1 MGRGA
6 AGHLGGPGDFRR
18 ECAKHLGKMRVFSF
32 LELLGAILEYLVD
45 LISSYGILERFLDH
59 LGVIFEP
66 SWPCCMGAL
75 GVLLG
80 LKTAKTVWK
89 IVVLCFVELLGDIL
103 EYLGDLTS
111 SHGILEPYWGH
122 LGAIFWPFGDMLA
135 S

>member
-1 MGRGA
+1 MCKKPRENA
-6 AGHLGGPGDFRR
+6 VFRFLKLLGG
-18 ECAKHLGKMRVFSF
+18 
-32 LELLGAILEYLVD
+32 ILEYLVD

-66 SWPCCMGAL
+66 SWPCCMWAL
-75 GVLLG
+75 GVMLG
-80 LKTAKTVWK
+80 LKTAKTLRK
-89 IVVLCFVELLGDIL
+89 ISVLCFVELLGDIL

-111 SHGILEPYWGH
+111 SYGILEPCWGH

>member
-1 MGRGA
+1 MCKNI
-6 AGHLGGPGDFRR
+6 R
-18 ECAKHLGKMRVFSF
+18 ENTVFGF

-66 SWPCCMGAL
+66 SWPCCMWAL
-75 GVLLG
+75 GVMLG
-80 LKTAKTVWK
+80 LKTAKALRK
-89 IVVLCFVELLGDIL
+89 ISVLCFVELLGDIL

-111 SHGILEPYWGH
+111 SYGILEPCWGH